1 MAGQRP
7 IFGTKIPPV
16 PWKTLRNSDGQNIFR
31 RFVNRFLIQSGSDRV
46 IPNEGIP
53 SPHAADCITTS
64 RTQKPPQFLVGF
76 NSATRTIYKTSANK
90 ARLHILPEISYSPEG
105 NFDFLRLQSFLLFCT
120 IFEGRLKIIP
130 NVRNVGLSDQLQRQ
144 IRESSS
150 KRTVTNCNSI
160 S

>member
-1 MAGQRP
+1 M
-7 IFGTKIPPV
+7 
-16 PWKTLRNSDGQNIFR
+16 
-31 RFVNRFLIQSGSDRV
+31 NRFLIQSGSDRD

-64 RTQKPPQFLVGF
+64 RTRKPPQFLVGF

-105 NFDFLRLQSFLLFCT
+105 NFVQSFLLFCT